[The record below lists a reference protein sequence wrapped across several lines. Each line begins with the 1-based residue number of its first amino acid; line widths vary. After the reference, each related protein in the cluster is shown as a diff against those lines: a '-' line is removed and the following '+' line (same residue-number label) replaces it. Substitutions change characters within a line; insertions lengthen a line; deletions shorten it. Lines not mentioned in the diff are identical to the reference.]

1 MKKQR
6 QKDTITNVI
15 APEFDKHYHD
25 ALNKLKRREKEIIEQ
40 IQNHS
45 NSFRNKMDGAAKG
58 DWVDS
63 AKNEIEKIDKKLDD
77 II

>member
-1 MKKQR
+1 M
-6 QKDTITNVI
+6 I
-15 APEFDKHYHD
+15 APEFDKQYHD
-25 ALNKLKRREKEIIEQ
+25 ALNKLKRRKEIIEQ

-63 AKNEIEKIDKKLDD
+63 AKNEIEKLIKTR
-77 II
+77 